1 MRTLPSISS
10 RLSLSPFVA
19 SAAAALLLVAGISA
33 CTGETTTGEPEGTP
47 EGGEPDVAEPDPFAD
62 YGEPI
67 DAPELAWTWIDFPDT
82 KCGDGSETG
91 AAINPGTSG
100 RVVFYLE
107 GGGACWDGQTCNFG
121 QLATNVQSGFDGND
135 AAGYFAQFGERGIWD
150 RNNDD
155 NPFKDDSFVWVPYC
169 TGDLHAGTV
178 ETNGYNVMHV
188 GYNNVEAI
196 LQRVVPTFG
205 DADSVVLTGTSA
217 GGFGAI
223 LNFEH
228 VQSLFQH
235 IPVHLLVDSAPPM
248 TNEYIKQDFQDIQR
262 AAWGLDN
269 IIPDDCADCS
279 DFHNTFIHF
288 ATKYEDRNIGLV
300 SSYEDQTLLFF
311 FGLGWNPIGSMTGA
325 DYTNGLTEM
334 LGNLIEN
341 DNVRTY
347 FVASDKHVFFYDSP
361 LGNSEVGGT
370 SLTTWIRG
378 FLGEEESWDH
388 LAP

>member
-1 MRTLPSISS
+1 MRSS
-10 RLSLSPFVA
+10 RSLRPSFLSFLS
-19 SAAAALLLVAGISA
+19 ALLLLAGLSA
-33 CTGETTTGEPEGTP
+33 CTGETTTGEPEETP
-47 EGGEPDVAEPDPFAD
+47 DGGEPDVAEPDPFAD

-67 DAPELAWTWIDFPDT
+67 DVPELAWTWVDFPDT
-82 KCGDGSETG
+82 KCGNGSETG

-107 GGGACWDGQTCNFG
+107 GGGACWDQQTCNFG

-135 AAGYFAQFGERGIWD
+135 AAGYFSQFGERGIWD
-150 RNNDD
+150 RDNAD

-178 ETNGYNVMHV
+178 ESNNYNVMHV
-188 GYNNVEAI
+188 GYANVEAI
-196 LQRVVPTFG
+196 LQRVVPTFA
-205 DADSVVLTGTSA
+205 DAESVVLTGTSA

-248 TNEYIKQDFQDIQR
+248 TNEFIKQSFQDIQR
-262 AAWGLDN
+262 ASWGLDN
-269 IIPDDCADCS
+269 IIPDDCVDCS
-279 DFHNTFIHF
+279 DFHNTFVHF
-288 ATKYEDRNIGLV
+288 ATKYSDRNIGLV
-300 SSYEDQTLLFF
+300 SSYEDQTLLFY
-311 FGLGWNPIGSMTGA
+311 FGLGWQPLGSMTGA

-334 LGNLIEN
+334 LGLLVDN

-347 FVASDKHVFFYDSP
+347 FTAGEKHVFFYDSP
-361 LGNSEVGGT
+361 LGTTEVDGT

-388 LAP
+388 VAP